1 MIYHF
6 MNQKFNEFHFAIDES
21 FEIVKDA
28 LITTRYNERK
38 AFCLAKSIDKHFV
51 VLQKQD
57 NNVL

>member
-1 MIYHF
+1 
-6 MNQKFNEFHFAIDES
+6 MNQKFNDFHFAIDES